1 MDSFPLEP
9 IRRSPL
15 HHDRCLALLCGTAD
29 PASPLHSLRRDANI
43 LSMILDLVL
52 PVWRAQAHAID
63 LVSAARN
70 GLVRE
75 VHAKLHL
82 TDVDVNAEDSRGAI
96 AVHSAAYNGQAEA
109 LQLLLQCGGDPNRAI
124 KNGSTAMHSASYSG
138 HVDALRLTELEVCS
152 VEPLVSSQRQAGWVP
167 AVETK
172 GGRRFTVR
180 NVLQHRPVERHVPSA
195 RGIAVDDQPP

>member
-1 MDSFPLEP
+1 MDSFPLAP

-15 HHDRCLALLCGTAD
+15 HYDRCLTLLCGTAD
-29 PASPLHSLRRDANI
+29 PASPLHLLRGDANI
-43 LSMILDLVL
+43 LSMILDLAL
-52 PVWRAQAHAID
+52 PVWRTQAQAID
-63 LVSAARN
+63 LVNAARN

-96 AVHSAAYNGQAEA
+96 AVHSAAYNGHAEA

-138 HVDALRLTELEVCS
+138 HVDALRLLLQYGGDPNGASDINRDKTPVHLAAYYGHTEALELL
-152 VEPLVSSQRQAGWVP
+152 EAAGGKP
-167 AVETK
+167 
-172 GGRRFTVR
+172 
-180 NVLQHRPVERHVPSA
+180 
-195 RGIAVDDQPP
+195 